1 MILFR
6 KNEDYIK
13 GMMKLKNET
22 LKQAL
27 EDYYKTIKDGRANY
41 QACYNSFL
49 EYCDKYINVPFSEMS
64 KALTKIEIEYACKY
78 YFEKSKKATTIEAI
92 QRYLTAIDQFYKFIK
107 GRDITWEHLEGG
119 CRNKQIVHDICVS
132 LDDELKQKIYLPF
145 DEENAV
151 KIAEEQIAL
160 LNKDNFFQFG
170 QSVIY
175 RLLSTYGFKEKVIIN
190 IKIREFSKE
199 EGTLLINGEEEQEL
213 RIKLDE
219 EILADLV
226 RYCGLHKYPD
236 RTYLF
241 TKSNGTQLTPDSI
254 FTTLKERMKKLDVL
268 NFTPTTVALQG
279 VANLIE
285 KGLTLQE
292 IKILTKFETQ
302 KIEDVSKYLLTDEDA
317 EKVINEK
324 LQKKIVQTQKKVEMR

>member
-1 MILFR
+1 
-6 KNEDYIK
+6 
-13 GMMKLKNET
+13 MMKLMNET
-22 LKQAL
+22 LKQVL
-27 EDYYKTIKDGRANY
+27 EDYYKTIKEGRANY
-41 QACYNSFL
+41 RACYNSFL

-64 KALTKIEIEYACKY
+64 RALTKIEIEYACKY

-92 QRYLTAIDQFYKFIK
+92 QRYLTAIDQFYKYIK
-107 GRDITWEHLEGG
+107 ERNITWEHLEGG

-132 LDDELKQKIYLPF
+132 LNDELKQKIYLPF
-145 DEENAV
+145 DEEKAV

-170 QSVIY
+170 QSVMY
-175 RLLSTYGFKEKVIIN
+175 RLLSKYGFKEKVIIN
-190 IKIREFSKE
+190 IKIEDFSKR

-219 EILADLV
+219 DILADLV
-226 RYCGLHKYPD
+226 RYCELHKYPN

-254 FTTLKERMKKLDVL
+254 FTTLKERMKKLDVS

-279 VANLIE
+279 VVNLIE

-324 LQKKIVQTQKKVEMR
+324 LQKKIVKTQKKVEIG

>member
-1 MILFR
+1 
-6 KNEDYIK
+6 
-13 GMMKLKNET
+13 MMKLMNET
-22 LKQAL
+22 LKQVL
-27 EDYYKTIKDGRANY
+27 EDYYKTIKEGRANY
-41 QACYNSFL
+41 RACYNSFL

-92 QRYLTAIDQFYKFIK
+92 QRYLTAIDQFYKYIK
-107 GRDITWEHLEGG
+107 ERDITWEHLEGG

-132 LDDELKQKIYLPF
+132 LNDELKQKIYLPF
-145 DEENAV
+145 DEAKAV
-151 KIAEEQIAL
+151 KIAEEQIEL

-170 QSVIY
+170 QSVMY

-190 IKIREFSKE
+190 IKIGDFNKR

-219 EILADLV
+219 DILADLV
-226 RYCGLHKYPD
+226 RYCELHKYPN

-254 FTTLKERMKKLDVL
+254 FTTLKERMKKLDVS

-279 VANLIE
+279 VVNLIE

-324 LQKKIVQTQKKVEMR
+324 LQKKIVQTQNIDEMG

>member
-1 MILFR
+1 M
-6 KNEDYIK
+6 
-13 GMMKLKNET
+13 NET

-27 EDYYKTIKDGRANY
+27 EDYYKTIKTERANY

-49 EYCDKYINVPFSEMS
+49 EYCNKYINVPFSEMS

-92 QRYLTAIDQFYKFIK
+92 QRYLTAIDQFCKYMK
-107 GRDITWEHLEGG
+107 GRDTTWEHLEGG

-132 LDDELKQKIYLPF
+132 LNDELKQKIYLPF
-145 DEENAV
+145 DEEKAV
-151 KIAEEQIAL
+151 KIVEEQIAL
-160 LNKDNFFQFG
+160 LNKNNFFQFG
-170 QSVIY
+170 QLVMY
-175 RLLSTYGFKEKVIIN
+175 RLLTTYGFKEKVIIN
-190 IKIREFSKE
+190 IKIEDFSVA
-199 EGTLLINGEEEQEL
+199 EGTLLINGEEEQGL

-219 EILADLV
+219 DILADLV
-226 RYCGLHKYPD
+226 RYCELHKYPD
-236 RTYLF
+236 RSYLF

-254 FTTLKERMKKLDVL
+254 FTTLKERMKKLDVS

-279 VANLIE
+279 VVNLIE

-302 KIEDVSKYLLTDEDA
+302 KIEDVSKYLLTDEDT

-324 LQKKIVQTQKKVEMR
+324 LQKNIVQT

>member
-1 MILFR
+1 M
-6 KNEDYIK
+6 
-13 GMMKLKNET
+13 NET
-22 LKQAL
+22 LEQVL
-27 EDYYKTIKDGRANY
+27 NDYYKTIKEGRANY
-41 QACYNSFL
+41 RACYNSFL
-49 EYCDKYINVPFSEMS
+49 EYFDKYINVPFSEMS

-92 QRYLTAIDQFYKFIK
+92 QRYLTAIDQFYKYIK
-107 GRDITWEHLEGG
+107 ERDRGITWEHLEGG

-132 LDDELKQKIYLPF
+132 LNDELKQKIYLPF
-145 DEENAV
+145 DEEKAV

-170 QSVIY
+170 QSVMY

-190 IKIREFSKE
+190 TKIEDFNKS
-199 EGTLLINGEEEQEL
+199 EGTLLINGVEEQEL

-219 EILADLV
+219 DILADLV
-226 RYCGLHKYPD
+226 RYCELHKYPN

-254 FTTLKERMKKLDVL
+254 FTTLKERMKKLDVS

-279 VANLIE
+279 VVNLIE

>member
-1 MILFR
+1 
-6 KNEDYIK
+6 
-13 GMMKLKNET
+13 MMKLMNET
-22 LKQAL
+22 LKQVL
-27 EDYYKTIKDGRANY
+27 EDYYKTIKEGRANY
-41 QACYNSFL
+41 RACYNSFL

-92 QRYLTAIDQFYKFIK
+92 QRYLTAIDQFYKYIK
-107 GRDITWEHLEGG
+107 ERDITWEHLEGG

-132 LDDELKQKIYLPF
+132 LNDELKQKIYLPF
-145 DEENAV
+145 DEEKAV
-151 KIAEEQIAL
+151 KIAEEQIEL

-170 QSVIY
+170 QSVMY

-190 IKIREFSKE
+190 IKIGDFNKR

-219 EILADLV
+219 DILADLV
-226 RYCGLHKYPD
+226 RYCELHKYPN

-254 FTTLKERMKKLDVL
+254 FTTLKERMKKLDVS

-279 VANLIE
+279 VVNLIE

-324 LQKKIVQTQKKVEMR
+324 LQKKIVQTQNIDEMG

>member
-1 MILFR
+1 MYRNIDNKISVLL
-6 KNEDYIK
+6 EWC
-13 GMMKLKNET
+13 KLYKRTDKLMNET

-27 EDYYKTIKDGRANY
+27 EDYYKTIKEGRANY

-64 KALTKIEIEYACKY
+64 KALTKIEVEYACKY

-92 QRYLTAIDQFYKFIK
+92 QRYLTAIDQFYKYIK

-132 LDDELKQKIYLPF
+132 LNDELKQKIYLPF
-145 DEENAV
+145 DEEKAV
-151 KIAEEQIAL
+151 KTVEEQIAL
-160 LNKDNFFQFG
+160 LDKNNFFQFG
-170 QSVIY
+170 QSVMY
-175 RLLSTYGFKEKVIIN
+175 RLLITYGFKEKVIIN
-190 IKIREFSKE
+190 VKTEDFSKL
-199 EGTLLINGEEEQEL
+199 EGTLLINSEEEQEL

-219 EILADLV
+219 DILADLV
-226 RYCGLHKYPD
+226 RYCELHKYPD
-236 RTYLF
+236 RLYLF

-254 FTTLKERMKKLDVL
+254 FTTLKERMKKLDVS

-279 VANLIE
+279 VVNLIE

-324 LQKKIVQTQKKVEMR
+324 LQKKTV

>member
-1 MILFR
+1 M
-6 KNEDYIK
+6 
-13 GMMKLKNET
+13 NET
-22 LKQAL
+22 LKQVL
-27 EDYYKTIKDGRANY
+27 EDYYKTIKEGRANY
-41 QACYNSFL
+41 RACYNSFL
-49 EYCDKYINVPFSEMS
+49 EYCDKYINVPLSEMS
-64 KALTKIEIEYACKY
+64 KSFTKIDIEYACKY
-78 YFEKSKKATTIEAI
+78 YVEKSKKATSIEAV
-92 QRYLTAIDQFYKFIK
+92 QRFLTAIDQFCKYTKEREIEW
-107 GRDITWEHLEGG
+107 RYLEGG

-132 LDDELKQKIYLPF
+132 LNDELKQKIYLPF
-145 DEENAV
+145 DEEKEV

-160 LNKDNFFQFG
+160 LDKDNFFQFG
-170 QSVIY
+170 QSVMY

-190 IKIREFSKE
+190 IKIGDFSKR

-219 EILADLV
+219 DILADLV
-226 RYCGLHKYPD
+226 RYCELHKYPN

-254 FTTLKERMKKLDVL
+254 FTTLKERMKKLDVS

-279 VANLIE
+279 VVNLIE

-324 LQKKIVQTQKKVEMR
+324 LQKKIVQTQNIDEMG

>member
-1 MILFR
+1 M
-6 KNEDYIK
+6 
-13 GMMKLKNET
+13 NET
-22 LKQAL
+22 LKQVL
-27 EDYYKTIKDGRANY
+27 EDYYKTIKEGRANY
-41 QACYNSFL
+41 RACYNSFL
-49 EYCDKYINVPFSEMS
+49 EYCDKYINVSFSEMS

-92 QRYLTAIDQFYKFIK
+92 QRYLTAIDQFYKYIK
-107 GRDITWEHLEGG
+107 KRNITWEHLEGG

-132 LDDELKQKIYLPF
+132 LNDELKQKIYLPF
-145 DEENAV
+145 DEEKAV
-151 KIAEEQIAL
+151 KIAEEQIVL

-170 QSVIY
+170 QSVMY
-175 RLLSTYGFKEKVIIN
+175 RLLNTYGFKEKVIIN
-190 IKIREFSKE
+190 IKIEDFSKS

-219 EILADLV
+219 DILADLV
-226 RYCGLHKYPD
+226 RYCELHKYPN

-254 FTTLKERMKKLDVL
+254 FATLKERMKKLDVS
-268 NFTPTTVALQG
+268 NFTPTTVALHG
-279 VANLIE
+279 VVNLIE

-324 LQKKIVQTQKKVEMR
+324 LQKKMVQTQKKVEMR

>member
-1 MILFR
+1 M
-6 KNEDYIK
+6 
-13 GMMKLKNET
+13 NET
-22 LKQAL
+22 LKQVL
-27 EDYYKTIKDGRANY
+27 EDYYKTIKEGRANY
-41 QACYNSFL
+41 RACYNSFL

-64 KALTKIEIEYACKY
+64 RALTKIEIEYACKY

-92 QRYLTAIDQFYKFIK
+92 QRYLTAIDQFYKYIK
-107 GRDITWEHLEGG
+107 ERNITWEHLEGG

-132 LDDELKQKIYLPF
+132 LNDELKQKIYLPF
-145 DEENAV
+145 DEEKAV

-170 QSVIY
+170 QSVMY
-175 RLLSTYGFKEKVIIN
+175 RLLSKYGFKEKVIIN
-190 IKIREFSKE
+190 IKIEDFSKR

-219 EILADLV
+219 DILADLV
-226 RYCGLHKYPD
+226 RYCELHKYPN

-254 FTTLKERMKKLDVL
+254 FTTLKERMKKLDVS

-279 VANLIE
+279 VVNLIE

-324 LQKKIVQTQKKVEMR
+324 LQKKIVKTQKKVEIG

>member
-1 MILFR
+1 MS
-6 KNEDYIK
+6 
-13 GMMKLKNET
+13 ET
-22 LKQAL
+22 LKQVL
-27 EDYYKTIKDGRANY
+27 DDYYKTIKEGRANY
-41 QACYNSFL
+41 RACYNSFL
-49 EYCDKYINVPFSEMS
+49 EYCDKYINVPLFEMS
-64 KALTKIEIEYACKY
+64 KALTKIEIKYACKY

-92 QRYLTAIDQFYKFIK
+92 QRYLTAIDQFYKYIK
-107 GRDITWEHLEGG
+107 KQGITWEHLEGG

-132 LDDELKQKIYLPF
+132 LNDELTQKIYLPF
-145 DEENAV
+145 DEEKAV

-160 LNKDNFFQFG
+160 LNRDNFFQLG

-175 RLLSTYGFKEKVIIN
+175 RMLSTYGFKEKVITN
-190 IKIREFSKE
+190 FKMEDFSKRE
-199 EGTLLINGEEEQEL
+199 ETLLISGEEEQEL

-219 EILADLV
+219 DILADLV
-226 RYCGLHKYPD
+226 RYCELHKYPD

-241 TKSNGTQLTPDSI
+241 TKSNGTQLTPNSI
-254 FTTLKERMKKLDVL
+254 FITLKERMKKLDVS

-279 VANLIE
+279 VVNLIE

-324 LQKKIVQTQKKVEMR
+324 LQKEIVQTQKKLELG

>member
-1 MILFR
+1 
-6 KNEDYIK
+6 
-13 GMMKLKNET
+13 MKLMSET

-27 EDYYKTIKDGRANY
+27 EDYYKTIKNGRANY

-64 KALTKIEIEYACKY
+64 KALTKIEVEYACKY

-92 QRYLTAIDQFYKFIK
+92 QRYLTAIDQFYKYIK

-132 LDDELKQKIYLPF
+132 LNDELKQKIYLPF
-145 DEENAV
+145 DEEKAI

-160 LNKDNFFQFG
+160 LNKNNFFQFG
-170 QSVIY
+170 QLVIY
-175 RLLSTYGFKEKVIIN
+175 RLLITYGFKEKVIIN
-190 IKIREFSKE
+190 IKIEDFSKK
-199 EGTLLINGEEEQEL
+199 EGTLLINGEDEQEL

-226 RYCGLHKYPD
+226 RYCELHKYPD

-254 FTTLKERMKKLDVL
+254 FTTLKERMKKLDVH

-279 VANLIE
+279 VVNLFE

-302 KIEDVSKYLLTDEDA
+302 KIEDISKYLLTDEDA

-324 LQKKIVQTQKKVEMR
+324 LQKRIVQTQKKLK

>member
-1 MILFR
+1 
-6 KNEDYIK
+6 
-13 GMMKLKNET
+13 MMKLMNET

-190 IKIREFSKE
+190 IKIKEFSKE